1 MDFTQKPK
9 SKIDILIQFVAHIGK
24 YLTLSNILQSD
35 VFQFCQ
41 AFLSELILFILHF
54 SESIRP
60 PFNNAK
66 LLWI

>member
-24 YLTLSNILQSD
+24 CLTLRLINDILQSD

-41 AFLSELILFILHF
+41 AFLS
-54 SESIRP
+54 
-60 PFNNAK
+60 
-66 LLWI
+66 